1 MTASRAKIQC
11 LLLVSWAIAGCASVP
26 PPLSE
31 LGAAEARIAS
41 ARELRAARYA
51 PADLDAAESRLQSAR
66 TAMQA
71 GDYALAAQQIEQA
84 QVEAELAAAKARA
97 AQAREQVQ
105 RKTED
110 NARLRRQLAVGGGR

>member
-1 MTASRAKIQC
+1 MA
-11 LLLVSWAIAGCASVP
+11 VSCAIAGCASVP

-31 LGAAEARIAS
+31 LSAAEARIAT

-51 PADLDAAESRLQSAR
+51 QADLDAAESKLQLAR
-66 TAMQA
+66 TAIDA
-71 GDYALAAQQIEQA
+71 KDYDLANQQIEQA
-84 QVEAELAAAKARA
+84 QAGAELAAAKARE
-97 AQAREQVQ
+97 AQAREQVR

>member
-1 MTASRAKIQC
+1 MTASRAKIHC
-11 LLLVSWAIAGCASVP
+11 LLAVSCAIAGCASVP

-31 LGAAEARIAS
+31 LSAAEARIAT

-51 PADLDAAESRLQSAR
+51 QADLDAAESKLQLAR
-66 TAMQA
+66 TAIDA
-71 GDYALAAQQIEQA
+71 KDYDLANQQIEQVQA
-84 QVEAELAAAKARA
+84 GAELAAAKARE
-97 AQAREQVQ
+97 AQAREQVR